1 MFAVIC
7 QWFRSDSVILLHT
20 KTFPTVSDHTST
32 LSTWSSVFCGFI
44 KLVVF
49 SWLFFCFC
57 SPWGLF
63 YSKELHTWLNSLN
76 IRVNVVQIKPQ
87 FKHFMLFLV
96 TSFFKNTNGRHPS
109 IDVPKSSIV
118 LYSTFGN
125 ILILGL
131 FLAKVLGLS
140 QIFKA
145 GLYNFFTQCSL
156 CCIYSWGRPQVSC
169 TALFNSAPSVY
180 SQVSVWFFFVLNE
193 L

>member
-1 MFAVIC
+1 M
-7 QWFRSDSVILLHT
+7 T
-20 KTFPTVSDHTST
+20 
-32 LSTWSSVFCGFI
+32 
-44 KLVVF
+44 
-49 SWLFFCFC
+49 FFCFC

-63 YSKELHTWLNSLN
+63 YSKELHTWLNSFN

-131 FLAKVLGLS
+131 FLAKVLGFLRFS
-140 QIFKA
+140 KQDSTISSHNAHFVVFVHEA
-145 GLYNFFTQCSL
+145 GPRSAAQLCLIQLPVSTVRSVFDSSL
-156 CCIYSWGRPQVSC
+156 C
-169 TALFNSAPSVY
+169 
-180 SQVSVWFFFVLNE
+180 
-193 L
+193 